1 MSSSRR
7 HFGRWVIGSLLA
19 ATLLGVAVWL
29 SLRPDPGP
37 LIEIHFEGLHTT
49 GNPAYPYGKFM
60 IRNRSGRRLVWD
72 AEVEVVGDPGF
83 ALQQAFSSARA
94 GGAFAGAAED
104 RFQLLV
110 TARPRASFRLVV
122 DAQQRRALPVRAW
135 LWASDRLPLLHR
147 IWQPSRLRHRLVPG
161 DWCVAAPATGPGAP
175 PATSPR

>member
-1 MSSSRR
+1 M
-7 HFGRWVIGSLLA
+7 IGSIVTA
-19 ATLLGVAVWL
+19 VSLGAGLWL

-49 GNPAYPYGKFM
+49 GNPAYPNGKFL
-60 IRNRSGRRLVWD
+60 IRNRSGQRLVWSAD
-72 AEVEVVGDPGF
+72 VEVVGDPGF
-83 ALQQAFSSARA
+83 AAQQAFSSFRA
-94 GGAFAGAAED
+94 GGALAAGAAED

-110 TARPRASFRLVV
+110 TARPGASFRLVV

-147 IWQPSRLRHRLVPG
+147 IWQPSRLRHRLVRG